1 MYRRKE
7 GKALG
12 INCMKG
18 SKENTH
24 TKKMKIA
31 LVLPKWPSWLAGMA
45 GRAGLSMLKTLD
57 EGIFQLERERIA
69 FHE

>member
-31 LVLPKWPSWLAGMA
+31 LGTPKVAPLAGMA